1 MALEIFYV
9 SGSPY
14 SWRVMLAAE
23 VKEVPY
29 QARLL
34 SLSKHENRTP
44 EFLKMNP
51 RGRTPLLK
59 DGDFVVTESLA
70 MMVYVD
76 SLSVK
81 NPLFGSNPKEAAR
94 IWEAVSEVVFDL
106 EKAGLQF
113 AQPVL
118 FGSPTA
124 GSTEPMK
131 AGAEKLLGE
140 LRVMEERLGRGA
152 YLVGDAITA
161 ADLAAFPLIM
171 FMARAAAKDFAR
183 DLDLGILPLETRF
196 PKIAGWIKR
205 FEAMPF
211 YEKIYPPHWREG

>member
-23 VKEVPY
+23 VKGVPY
-29 QARLL
+29 TARLL

-70 MMVYVD
+70 MMVYLD
-76 SLSVK
+76 SLSASQ
-81 NPLFGSNPKEAAR
+81 PLFGGNPKETAR
-94 IWEAVSEVVFDL
+94 IWEAVSQIVFDF

-124 GSTEPMK
+124 GSAEPMK
-131 AGAEKLLGE
+131 TGAEKLQGE
-140 LRVMEERLGRGA
+140 LKLIEERLTRHS
-152 YLVGDAITA
+152 YLTGEAITA
-161 ADLAAFPLIM
+161 ADIAAFPLVM
-171 FMARAAAKDFAR
+171 FMQRAAGNEIAK
-183 DLDLGILPLETRF
+183 DLDLGILPLATHF
-196 PKIAGWIKR
+196 PKMAAWIKR

-211 YEKIYPPHWREG
+211 YYKIYPPHWRG